1 MVEAHVANST
11 YAKAKKTLNKGGD
24 ALL

>member
-1 MVEAHVANST
+1 MVGAHVANST